1 MSNLTDL
8 LSFLTEYDFLNL
20 GMGGVELAALYL
32 GVVVVL
38 LAVIIFL
45 IVKFCRG
52 KKSKKVEDPWDF
64 ENPDNYNKAED
75 AVPEEPAEPTV
86 PPLQKT
92 PDLEIEQTLVI
103 KKSDMRA
110 QAEEESAKPAAA
122 DVHMENQPQAEPA
135 DDKKEKKS
143 RRGKRYKFNSKTR
156 QQWSAKMPESSV
168 LLKYWENMD
177 EDDRDVVGELSRN
190 NDWCFEYM
198 KQCGAN
204 EDSYTAVLT
213 LWQYQGEKVDDLLKQ
228 MMRELADLHIE
239 QSLAAVR
246 MIVEIHDERIVPLL
260 LLALLKMDKYPPAR
274 VAEALAAFG
283 AVSARALTALY
294 HKVEADQYKLII
306 MDALTQMD
314 CGCPVSVVRDAM
326 GCAEDNLRQ
335 KAAEVIGVD
344 RPDDAVELLRP
355 LLADPVGNVRAAAAA
370 SLGSLGG
377 EEAYAILRQLIEKD
391 PDWKVKSTCQNFI
404 TSWEKAICDKV
415 AFDEVDEWLDE
426 YAAGDLTDDEKQ
438 A

>member
-52 KKSKKVEDPWDF
+52 KKSKTEDEEWEFDS
-64 ENPDNYNKAED
+64 PDNYNKAE
-75 AVPEEPAEPTV
+75 AVAAEEPVEPTV
-86 PPLQKT
+86 PPLKKEAE
-92 PDLEIEQTLVI
+92 PAMEQTLVI
-103 KKSDMRA
+103 KKSDVHV
-110 QAEEESAKPAAA
+110 QAVSEPVKPIAEV
-122 DVHMENQPQAEPA
+122 VHTEKTMAAEPA
-135 DDKKEKKS
+135 EDKKEKKS
-143 RRGKRYKFNSKTR
+143 RRGKRYKYNSKTR
-156 QQWSAKMPESSV
+156 QQWAEKMPVASA

-177 EDDRDVVGELSRN
+177 DDDRQAVGELSRD

-204 EDSYTAVLT
+204 EDAYTAVLT
-213 LWQYQGEKVDDLLKQ
+213 LWEYQGDKVDDLLKQ

-274 VAEALAAFG
+274 VADALAAFG
-283 AVSARALTALY
+283 AVSVRALTALY
-294 HKVEADQYKLII
+294 HKVEAEQYKLII

-314 CGCPVSVVRDAM
+314 CGCPMSVLRDAM
-326 GCAEDNLRQ
+326 GCITESLRK
-335 KAAEVIGVD
+335 KAAEVIGTD
-344 RPDDAVELLRP
+344 RPDDAVELLRT
-355 LLADPVGNVRAAAAA
+355 LLSDPVGNVRAAAAA
-370 SLGSLGG
+370 SLGSVGG
-377 EEAYAILRQLIEKD
+377 EEAYAILRQLIDKD
-391 PDWKVKSTCQNFI
+391 PDWQVKSTCQNFI
-404 TSWEKAICDKV
+404 TSWEQAICDKV
-415 AFDEVDEWLDE
+415 AFDEVDQWLDE
-426 YAAGDLTDDEKQ
+426 YTAGVVSDEKQ